1 MLLFQLTKGSSSLP
15 DSEIDD
21 LDNPKHRYYLKVCYI
36 CKETTTK
43 EHCIHYGAL
52 ACFSCRAFFR
62 RSHQGMQDKGLTDDG
77 KRKLP
82 EFICKKSG
90 NCNVTPKTRRRCQK
104 CRYDLCIKAGM
115 QPDAVMTDDAVKVR
129 FRKMFTKRAGTTN
142 DADNDATET
151 FDDENDLME
160 SLENPEQEHST
171 QAYIQEPKPVSFAP
185 QKQYSGPG
193 MIPNGPQGYAGGAHN
208 FDQMNVPHFVEERL
222 ATRLM
227 PPNDHN
233 NAQYAP
239 RFDDPGMTSPNLHH
253 TTIGNDIEKRSTSG
267 SKDISGSFF
276 HNITK
281 KQRILGSLGIDGFK
295 KFNHGNL
302 ETLEEKETQIKQEN
316 LDPIDSQPDFMSQY
330 PQNEQQPELENYVVP
345 KQEVDSPL
353 LYTSQSPGSTLPLV
367 LDSENYSQSQNN
379 TDFLSIN
386 NNDMKTKKVLTENE
400 NIILKEH
407 DPTTASNTNDDSE
420 ETDVGLSPK
429 IIVDRDTEVLPDE
442 ESDIL
447 DIQNRID
454 CIEKGIHENNANSEV
469 IVKSERAA
477 SPDLFKPPS
486 LSIIRSKKVWRC
498 KRKLQPYA
506 GGSKLSFNVS
516 ASSLQPC
523 QDHTGSVTEKNYQKI
538 RKRISDLM
546 KCYKIASSQ
555 LAFPDDL
562 VNKLINFHVGCASAD
577 KENFLCLA
585 STSVRKTSNKNIET
599 LYKIF
604 SVIYFEF
611 I

>member
-1 MLLFQLTKGSSSLP
+1 MSYIYMLLFQLTKGSSSLQ

-62 RSHQGMQDKGLTDDG
+62 RSHQGMQDKGLADDG

-104 CRYDLCIKAGM
+104 CRYELCIKAGM

-142 DADNDATET
+142 TADNDATET
-151 FDDENDLME
+151 YDDEHDLMG
-160 SLENPEQEHST
+160 SLGNSEQEHST
-171 QAYIQEPKPVSFAP
+171 QAYTQEPSPVSFAP
-185 QKQYSGPG
+185 QKQYTGPE
-193 MIPNGPQGYAGGAHN
+193 MIANVPQRYAGVAHN
-208 FDQMNVPHFVEERL
+208 LNQMNVPHFVEERL

-227 PPNDHN
+227 PTNEHP
-233 NAQYAP
+233 NAQYAS
-239 RFDDPGMTSPNLHH
+239 RLDDPGMIPSNLQH
-253 TTIGNDIEKRSTSG
+253 TTNGNEIEKRPVLE

-295 KFNHGNL
+295 KFSQSNF
-302 ETLEEKETQIKQEN
+302 ETLEEKETQIKQEYV
-316 LDPIDSQPDFMSQY
+316 DPIDLQTDFISQY
-330 PQNEQQPELENYVVP
+330 HKNDQEPELEKYV
-345 KQEVDSPL
+345 KKEVDSPL
-353 LYTSQSPGSTLPLV
+353 LDTSQSPESTLPLV
-367 LDSENYSQSQNN
+367 LDAENYRSSQND

-386 NNDMKTKKVLTENE
+386 NNDMKILKAATENE
-400 NIILKEH
+400 NNILSENSIQ
-407 DPTTASNTNDDSE
+407 TSSNMNDGSE
-420 ETDVGLSPK
+420 QGDVGILTK
-429 IIVDRDTEVLPDE
+429 IVNQDTGFLADE

-447 DIQNRID
+447 DVQNRID
-454 CIEKGIHENNANSEV
+454 CIEKGIHDNNTCNDT
-469 IVKSERAA
+469 IVKSERTA
-477 SPDLFKPPS
+477 SPELFKSPS

-506 GGSKLSFNVS
+506 GGSKPLFNIS
-516 ASSLQPC
+516 APSMQPC
-523 QDHTGSVTEKNYQKI
+523 QDHTGSSTDKNYHKI

-577 KENFLCLA
+577 KENFLCWA
-585 STSVRKTSNKNIET
+585 STSVRKAINEINFDI
-599 LYKIF
+599 I
-604 SVIYFEF
+604 
-611 I
+611 